1 LLGHPF
7 SAQGLPKP
15 KDSKKKKMI
24 CLYQLD
30 AGCFFGEEDFPAHAP
45 ELFAG
50 EGTGHIFIS
59 EDGREAK
66 FLWTC
71 G

>member
-1 LLGHPF
+1 
-7 SAQGLPKP
+7 
-15 KDSKKKKMI
+15 MI